1 VLCALTGGF
10 SRCALCSDKSYP
22 RFSRC
27 ALCFVGVCLES
38 VPGASM
44 NLWNRKW
51 RITEVSFGTSAPL
64 GGGGRGGPKSGDVDL
79 DARRR
84 ANPLFEVLTN
94 SDENSG
100 VRHRVDDAVSIAC
113 AKLAPR

>member
-1 VLCALTGGF
+1 
-10 SRCALCSDKSYP
+10 
-22 RFSRC
+22 
-27 ALCFVGVCLES
+27 
-38 VPGASM
+38 M

-51 RITEVSFGTSAPL
+51 RIKEVSFEKSTPL

-79 DARRR
+79 NARRR

-100 VRHRVDDAVSIAC
+100 VRHRVDHAVSIAS
-113 AKLAPR
+113 AKLTPQ